1 MYRQTTPV
9 WFKNENTLTCQN
21 KLSPLRK

>member
-1 MYRQTTPV
+1 M
-9 WFKNENTLTCQN
+9 LTCQN